1 MLDAKPDV
9 ASARTEDG
17 AKNHGLGGSR
27 LGETDGAGY
36 GFVAGSG
43 GRGLGVLV
51 LVLDGFLVSVF
62 VGEVVGDVI
71 SKRSAKAFLGGGG
84 GGGSFCGGGEE
95 ARREESTEGVD
106 FLSHCFVLSCGF

>member
-1 MLDAKPDV
+1 VLDAKPDV

-17 AKNHGLGGSR
+17 AKNHRLGGSR

-51 LVLDGFLVSVF
+51 LVLDGFLVGVI
-62 VGEVVGDVI
+62 VGEVVGNVV

-84 GGGSFCGGGEE
+84 SFCGGCGGGEE

-106 FLSHCFVLSCGF
+106 FLGHCFVLCCGF